1 MKIRV
6 KRSLQKKNAA
16 VRQSSKAIG
25 NFGLRSFAGVKSPST
40 LFMKIIRF
48 TLDIL
53 CTELRLIN
61 LEEIALQL

>member
-1 MKIRV
+1 MLQSGNRQKQSVILGYD
-6 KRSLQKKNAA
+6 RSL
-16 VRQSSKAIG
+16 
-25 NFGLRSFAGVKSPST
+25 GVKSPST

-48 TLDIL
+48 TLDML